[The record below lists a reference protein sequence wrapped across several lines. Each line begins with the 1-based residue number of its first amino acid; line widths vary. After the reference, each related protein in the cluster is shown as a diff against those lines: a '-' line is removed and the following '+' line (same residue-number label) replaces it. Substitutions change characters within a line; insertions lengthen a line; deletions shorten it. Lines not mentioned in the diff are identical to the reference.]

1 MRHRF
6 FLGDL
11 RQSASESRPN
21 MAKSACVGEYI
32 LLIFEPAMWPA
43 IRTSVFVP
51 DKLSV
56 STGSRESIKGGS
68 IAPETRVIKAAMRQM
83 WFDKMNVTTDQ
94 RLN

>member
-11 RQSASESRPN
+11 RQSAAESRPN
-21 MAKSACVGEYI
+21 MAKSACVGDEI
-32 LLIFEPAMWPA
+32 SSGLWTGDGPA

-56 STGSRESIKGGS
+56 STGSRQSINRGSTALES
-68 IAPETRVIKAAMRQM
+68 RVIKSNNEA
-83 WFDKMNVTTDQ
+83 DT
-94 RLN
+94 L